1 MSYQDSTFVSVIK
14 NDQLILY
21 RKIIA
26 VCFVIN
32 TKRINTLCGRKVEFL
47 NVKPD
52 GT

>member
-1 MSYQDSTFVSVIK
+1 MKTHTIRIGYKK
-14 NDQLILY
+14 NSRLMKY

-32 TKRINTLCGRKVEFL
+32 TKRISTLCGQNVKFL

-52 GT
+52 DS